1 MSKACSK
8 TSAAQ
13 LPSDIVG
20 SVPRFCLTALLTAA
34 LCAGVAG
41 LDPVVPGVRAQ
52 ATDLDAFMQQ
62 VLASRDANWKKLQQY
77 VLDEREVIELTGP
90 GRMPVWGERHEYTWY
105 IRDGF
110 FVRSPVRFNGVEISD
125 GERRKAEADYL
136 RRMQERDKR
145 RSRRGDDAPAD
156 PPPPA
161 AVPDADAAAP
171 QNMDALIRQTREPE
185 FIRSAYFLRFRF
197 EEGKYALVGRETL
210 NGLDVLRIEYYPER
224 MFRGTD
230 RRRGRDEPSADE
242 KARDAQ
248 FQNLMN
254 KVSLVTLWVEPKAHQ
269 IVKYTFDNVGFD
281 FLPVQWLVRIDD
293 FKATMTMAQPF
304 PDVWLPDDLDML
316 LTGTL
321 ASGQLELRYRLDYHD
336 YRQPDVTTK
345 VGIKPPQ

>member
-1 MSKACSK
+1 MRSR
-8 TSAAQ
+8 
-13 LPSDIVG
+13 
-20 SVPRFCLTALLTAA
+20 VPIPVRAHGLIALAALLVALTRPFAA
-34 LCAGVAG
+34 
-41 LDPVVPGVRAQ
+41 VPLAQ
-52 ATDLDAFMQQ
+52 TDLDAFMQQ

-90 GRMPVWGERHEYTWY
+90 GRIPVWGERHEYTWY

-125 GERRKAEADYL
+125 GERRKAEAAYL

-161 AVPDADAAAP
+161 AVPDADVAAP

-281 FLPVQWLVRIDD
+281 FLPAQWLVHVSDL
-293 FKATMTMAQPF
+293 KATMTVGQPF
-304 PDVWLPDDLDML
+304 PEVWLPTSLEIDLAM
-316 LTGTL
+316 TL
-321 ASGQLELRYRLDYHD
+321 AIGQFDVRYGLDYHD
-336 YRQPDVTTK
+336 YRVPSVTSK
-345 VGIKPPQ
+345 VGVK

>member
-1 MSKACSK
+1 
-8 TSAAQ
+8 
-13 LPSDIVG
+13 
-20 SVPRFCLTALLTAA
+20 VPRSFLTALFTVA
-34 LCAGVAG
+34 LCAGIAG
-41 LDPVVPGVRAQ
+41 PFRFVPIARAAAEQ
-52 ATDLDAFMQQ
+52 TDLDAFMRQ
-62 VLASRDANWKKLQQY
+62 VLASRDENWKKLQQY
-77 VLDEREVIELTGP
+77 VLDEREAIELTGP
-90 GRMPVWGERHEYTWY
+90 GGLPIWGERHEYTWY

-110 FVRSPVRFNGVEISD
+110 FVRSPVRFNGVEI
-125 GERRKAEADYL
+125 GESGRRKAEADYL
-136 RRMQERDKR
+136 RRAQERDKR
-145 RSRRGDDAPAD
+145 RGRRGDAAAAD
-156 PPPPA
+156 PPPPPA
-161 AVPDADAAAP
+161 GPDVDAAAP

-210 NGLDVLRIEYYPER
+210 NGLDVLRIEYYPAR

-230 RRRGRDEPSADE
+230 RRRGRDEPSAEE

-293 FKATMTMAQPF
+293 FKATMTMGQPF
-304 PDVWLPDDLDML
+304 PDIWLPDDLDL
-316 LTGTL
+316 LMTGTL
-321 ASGQLELRYRLDYHD
+321 AAGQFDLRYRLDYHG

-345 VGIKPPQ
+345 VGIKPR

>member
-8 TSAAQ
+8 TSTAQ

-20 SVPRFCLTALLTAA
+20 SVPRLFLTALLTAA
-34 LCAGVAG
+34 LCAG
-41 LDPVVPGVRAQ
+41 LDRVVPRLRAGQ
-52 ATDLDAFMQQ
+52 TDLDAFMQQ

-90 GRMPVWGERHEYTWY
+90 GRMPLWGERHEYTWY

-110 FVRSPVRFNGVEISD
+110 FVRSPVRFNGVEI
-125 GERRKAEADYL
+125 GEADRRKAEAEYL
-136 RRMQERDKR
+136 RRVQERDKR
-145 RSRRGDDAPAD
+145 RRRGDEAPAD
-156 PPPPA
+156 APPLPA
-161 AVPDADAAAP
+161 EPGVDATAP

-224 MFRGTD
+224 MFRGSD
-230 RRRGRDEPSADE
+230 RRRERGEPSADE